1 MFKSEGQKIV
11 MGVLVFILLVAIL
24 SVTFTR
30 EYTRPAY
37 VDNVRG
43 EVVRLV
49 DARGHIWEWEKEEN
63 ESFNLGE
70 KVNLRFDNNGTDEE
84 VTDDI
89 IIRIEKIENK

>member
-1 MFKSEGQKIV
+1 
-11 MGVLVFILLVAIL
+11 MGILVCVLLVAIL
-24 SVTFTR
+24 SATFTR
-30 EYTRPAY
+30 EYTRSAY
-37 VDNVRG
+37 VDNVKG
-43 EVVRLV
+43 EIVRLV
-49 DARGHIWEWEKEEN
+49 DGRGHIWEWEKEEN